1 MKRIVLLIL
10 ILLVVTA
17 LPVHF
22 AVGQSPVDGAD
33 FGVIV
38 SKDSGPEFAYAIGN
52 SFDVQKIGGS
62 LFHFIKASVLYSD
75 RDWPGASETYVVRVI
90 TGREA
95 HWKKAY
101 VSLGAGPWTFI
112 NTDGG
117 DHAQLA
123 FAVSLGY
130 RTGPLDAH
138 VGGEIVSFQG
148 SDIYYLSAGL
158 VIAGL

>member
-1 MKRIVLLIL
+1 MKRIVLVL
-10 ILLVVTA
+10 ILLA
-17 LPVHF
+17 LPLHF

-38 SKDSGPEFAYAIGN
+38 SKDSRPAFAYAIGN

-75 RDWPGASETYVVRVI
+75 RAWPAASETYVLRAI

-112 NTDGG
+112 NTNGG

-123 FAVSLGY
+123 FALSLGF

-138 VGGEIVSFQG
+138 LGGEIVSFQG
-148 SDIYYLSAGL
+148 ADVYYLSAGL